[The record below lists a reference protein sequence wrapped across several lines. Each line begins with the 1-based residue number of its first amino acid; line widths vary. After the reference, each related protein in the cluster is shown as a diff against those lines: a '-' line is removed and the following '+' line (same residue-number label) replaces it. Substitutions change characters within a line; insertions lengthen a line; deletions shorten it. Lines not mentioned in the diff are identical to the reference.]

1 MQGKFCP
8 LATRAVLVVALAL
21 AAAAGAAPAVRVVP
35 APRLLDLE
43 VTNGS
48 TPFAGDRRLLT
59 TVSPNG
65 DGFRDQAIVR
75 FRLAVKATVELDVV
89 QTVNVKHGKNTVQTI
104 VSERK
109 AFSAGRHRLV
119 WTPAGSIP
127 SGTYVLELT
136 VTDPEGRRR
145 IYNDFPVAGRIRAEA
160 PVVRIQRIGVSMGPR
175 YMPGQTAVVS
185 VATDALSLN
194 VDILS
199 LRNGQGARDPK
210 TNASP
215 IAPPAAIAWRG
226 HRSAPGPVRIRIGD
240 WASGLYFVR
249 ITSRDGRVGYAPFV
263 VRAPVLGTSRI
274 AVVLPTN
281 TWQAYNFADAD
292 GDGWGDSWY
301 VNGAFRRVDIS
312 RPYIDSGIPYRF
324 RDFDAAIMGWLSA
337 RGNVDFLTDLDLEHV
352 ANGDLLA
359 RDYDLIVFP
368 GHEEYATAHE
378 YNLVRRYRDL
388 GGNLMFLSANNLFW
402 KVVFHGHEMRRIGE
416 WRNLGRPEAS
426 VVGGIV
432 EGVLHVLGHPRHQF
446 LPGPLPGRLDEPLA
460 GRAYRAL
467 VGPHGAITDLEG
479 SLGHVEHDRPWA
491 RPRRLAGLPQRRQ
504 QNLRPLV
511 TERCG
516 DRARDLEQR
525 GRSRVASVQDT
536 PPRMLG
542 REPDQLGEI
551 LGRNRMEPALTT
563 VAENHIAPLVQDAFD
578 EIPFPHTAARAV
590 DGSG

>member
-119 WTPAGSIP
+119 WMPAGSIP

-199 LRNGQGARDPK
+199 FRNGQGARDPK

-426 VVGGIV
+426 VVGVQYVASDYGGHQGAYIAGTTGAPWV
-432 EGVLHVLGHPRHQF
+432 FAGTGLSTGDDFGRYGYEIDIRSPATPPGTVLLASIPDLMG
-446 LPGPLPGRLDEPLA
+446 PGRTAEMTYYETAA
-460 GRAYRAL
+460 GAKVFAAGAL
-467 VGPHGAITDLEG
+467 NFGASVDDPVVARLLEN
-479 SLGHVEHDRPWA
+479 VWA
-491 RPRRLAGLPQRRQ
+491 RLS
-504 QNLRPLV
+504 RP
-511 TERCG
+511 
-516 DRARDLEQR
+516 
-525 GRSRVASVQDT
+525 
-536 PPRMLG
+536 
-542 REPDQLGEI
+542 
-551 LGRNRMEPALTT
+551 
-563 VAENHIAPLVQDAFD
+563 
-578 EIPFPHTAARAV
+578 
-590 DGSG
+590 

>member
-119 WTPAGSIP
+119 WMPAGSIP

-199 LRNGQGARDPK
+199 FRNGQGAPDPK

-226 HRSAPGPVRIRIGD
+226 HRKAPGPVRIRIGD

-301 VNGAFRRVDIS
+301 VNGAFRRVDIN
-312 RPYIDSGIPYRF
+312 RPYIDSGVPYRF
-324 RDFDAAIMGWLSA
+324 RDFDAAIIGWLSA

-426 VVGGIV
+426 VVGVQYVASNYG
-432 EGVLHVLGHPRHQF
+432 GHQGAYVADTRGAPWVYAGTGLSTGDSFGRYGYEIDIRSSATP
-446 LPGPLPGRLDEPLA
+446 PGTILLASIPDLMGPGRTAEMTYYETAA
-460 GRAYRAL
+460 GAKVFAAGAL
-467 VGPHGAITDLEG
+467 NFGASVGDPVVARLLEN
-479 SLGHVEHDRPWA
+479 VWA
-491 RPRRLAGLPQRRQ
+491 RLS
-504 QNLRPLV
+504 RP
-511 TERCG
+511 
-516 DRARDLEQR
+516 
-525 GRSRVASVQDT
+525 
-536 PPRMLG
+536 
-542 REPDQLGEI
+542 
-551 LGRNRMEPALTT
+551 
-563 VAENHIAPLVQDAFD
+563 
-578 EIPFPHTAARAV
+578 
-590 DGSG
+590 